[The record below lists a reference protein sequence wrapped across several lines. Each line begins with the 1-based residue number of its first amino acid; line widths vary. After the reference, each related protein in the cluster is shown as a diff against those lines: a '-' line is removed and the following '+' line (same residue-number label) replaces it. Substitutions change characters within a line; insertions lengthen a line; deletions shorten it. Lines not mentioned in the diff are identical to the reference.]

1 MNENKNDNLKKY
13 QELISEAARIRKDK
27 GKTLQSIADSMGVAQ
42 PNIARLESMNHEAKV
57 STLLAYLDTLDC
69 TLEIVPKK
77 KAKTKNANTKAETFD
92 SFDKMSAKQFIRVV
106 MYAKELIDRGG
117 LEIVPDDTET

>member
-42 PNIARLESMNHEAKV
+42 PNIARLESMNHEVKV
-57 STLLAYLDTLDC
+57 STLLSYLDTLDC

-77 KAKTKNANTKAETFD
+77 RTKTKKVNTKTETFD
-92 SFDKMSAKQFIRVV
+92 SFDKMSAKQFLRVV

-117 LEIVPDDTET
+117 IEIVPNGD

>member
-13 QELISEAARIRKDK
+13 QELISEAARIRKDQ

-77 KAKTKNANTKAETFD
+77 RTKTKKVNTKTETFD

-117 LEIVPDDTET
+117 IEIVPNGD